1 MKTVIVNVPEEKEM
15 FFLSLLKEF
24 HFKSHVLSDEDK
36 EETAL
41 LTLMYERDKEEAFP
55 VETTEQ
61 ILNNILRK

>member
-24 HFKSHVLSDEDK
+24 RFKAHVLTDEDK
-36 EETAL
+36 EEAAL
-41 LTLMYERDKEEAFP
+41 LTIMYERENEEVFP
-55 VETTEQ
+55 VDTTEQ